1 MRHEMI
7 MRNLITKTAAALA
20 PLFWAGAALAQDLGA
35 GTLDKVAGQANIKT
49 ETTLPVFIGNLIRIG
64 IGMLGIVF
72 LVLTIYA
79 GFLWLT
85 ASGDSDKVDHAKQTL
100 QRGVIGLIIISAA
113 YAIATFVI
121 GAVTAT
127 TATTGS

>member
-1 MRHEMI
+1 MKP
-7 MRNLITKTAAALA
+7 LISTLALWLVYVPVA
-20 PLFWAGAALAQDLGA
+20 HAQDLGA

-49 ETTLPVFIGNLIRIG
+49 ETTLPVLIGNLVRIG

-121 GAVTAT
+121 NAVTAT